1 LEDLF
6 SIKITTFAA
15 QCLSSK
21 PSESRASYPSF
32 IIQRAFNRFLYQ
44 SLQIT
49 TASEKMKFLNILAL
63 AVASSATPIAIP
75 ESGSAVVATRQIL
88 DRTGLT
94 ENEFSSLIGG
104 GCKDVI
110 FVWARGSTEAGNM
123 GAIIG
128 QPLGDELRREYGRDL
143 AIEGID
149 YAALLST
156 NYLPGGTDLASE
168 LMMRNTLQ
176 DINRK
181 CPSAIIVCG
190 GYSQGAAVNH
200 RAIEDLSDAVK
211 NQIAGVVTFGD
222 TQARADNQQIPRFPK
237 DKLKIF
243 CGGAIRDTVC
253 DGNLAAAVLAP
264 HLSYG
269 RNAEEAGRFLI
280 GKINAVRG
288 SKTS

>member
-1 LEDLF
+1 MKLL
-6 SIKITTFAA
+6 SIF
-15 QCLSSK
+15 
-21 PSESRASYPSF
+21 
-32 IIQRAFNRFLYQ
+32 
-44 SLQIT
+44 
-49 TASEKMKFLNILAL
+49 AL
-63 AVASSATPIAIP
+63 AIASSATPVAIP
-75 ESGSAVVATRQIL
+75 ASASLELAPRQL
-88 DRTGLT
+88 LNRTSLT
-94 ENEFSSLIGG
+94 ENEFSRAIGG
-104 GCKDVI
+104 GCRDVI

-128 QPLGDELRREYGRDL
+128 QPLGDELRREYGSDL

-156 NYLPGGTDLASE
+156 NYLPGGTDLVSE
-168 LMMRNTLQ
+168 RMMRDVLE
-176 DINRK
+176 DVNRQ

-222 TQARADNQQIPRFPK
+222 TQARADNQQIPRFPR

-243 CGGAIRDTVC
+243 CGGAVRDTVC
-253 DGNLAAAVLAP
+253 DGNLAAAVLLP

-269 RNAEEAGRFLI
+269 RDAAEAGEFLI
-280 GKINAVRG
+280 EKINAVRG
-288 SKTS
+288 AKA

>member
-1 LEDLF
+1 
-6 SIKITTFAA
+6 
-15 QCLSSK
+15 
-21 PSESRASYPSF
+21 
-32 IIQRAFNRFLYQ
+32 
-44 SLQIT
+44 
-49 TASEKMKFLNILAL
+49 MKFLSILAL
-63 AVASSATPIAIP
+63 AIASSATPIAIP
-75 ESGSAVVATRQIL
+75 EPGSVVVETRQL
-88 DRTGLT
+88 DRTQLT

-104 GCKDVI
+104 GCRDII

-123 GAIIG
+123 GSIIG
-128 QPLGDELRREYGRDL
+128 QPLGDELRRAYGRDL

-181 CPSAIIVCG
+181 CPSAIIVVG
-190 GYSQGAAVNH
+190 GYSQGAAVVH
-200 RAIEDLSDAVK
+200 RGIEDLSDAVK

-243 CGGAIRDTVC
+243 CGGVIRDTVC
-253 DGNLAAAVLAP
+253 DGNLAAAILAP

-269 RNAEEAGRFLI
+269 RDAGEAGRFLI
-280 GKINAVRG
+280 GKANAVRG
-288 SKTS
+288 SKA